1 MQCRRHGHR
10 PAIDTT
16 RARLSA
22 MMTAV
27 TEDSRRW
34 AMPGSAAEQ
43 DQGVPGGAPAPGMP
57 AVPGM
62 PAGEGAPGGVGP
74 VGPAV
79 AAGPDAV
86 PRVALRPMTVADVLD
101 GAFAIVKARPRKI
114 LGFTAAFVV
123 PVSLLAAFLQRG
135 ALVGFWLSDDSALS
149 SDTNTGGGEVVAAI
163 VLLIVPSIAL
173 VCVAAAIAHLVSG
186 WSVGRDAP
194 GREMLGVVG
203 RRWWPL
209 LGTFVVVH
217 LAEAVGVLACY
228 IGALFVL
235 PLFVPVAPIIGAEGA
250 SVGEAL
256 RRSVRMVRARYFP
269 VMGLAVLMAVVS
281 GLLGLALASLP
292 QLVAVTL
299 DSENAWPL
307 LALGSIVSQVVT
319 TPFVAAATV
328 LLYLDL
334 RVRTEGLDLE
344 LAAREVLDR
353 AA

>member
-1 MQCRRHGHR
+1 
-10 PAIDTT
+10 
-16 RARLSA
+16 

-27 TEDSRRW
+27 TEDARGSW
-34 AMPGSAAEQ
+34 AMPGSAADQ
-43 DQGVPGGAPAPGMP
+43 DERVPAAVGAPVAAGIPGPGGPVAPAAPAVAPAPEP
-57 AVPGM
+57 
-62 PAGEGAPGGVGP
+62 E
-74 VGPAV
+74 
-79 AAGPDAV
+79 AV

-114 LGFTAAFVV
+114 LGFTACFVV
-123 PVSLLAAFLQRG
+123 PVSLAAAFLQRG
-135 ALVGFWLSDDSALS
+135 ALVGFWFSDDPTASG
-149 SDTNTGGGEVVAAI
+149 DTTSGGGEMVTAV

-173 VCVAAAIAHLVSG
+173 VCVAAALAHLVSG

-194 GREMLGVVG
+194 AREMLGIVG
-203 RRWWPL
+203 RRRWPL
-209 LGTFVVVH
+209 LGSFVVVH
-217 LAEAVGVLACY
+217 LAEVAGALGCY

-235 PLFVPVAPIIGAEGA
+235 TLFVPVAPIIGTEGA

-256 RRSVRMVRARYFP
+256 RRSVRLVRARYFP
-269 VMGLAVLMAVVS
+269 VMGLAVLMGVVS

-292 QLVAVTL
+292 QALALSL
-299 DSENAWPL
+299 DSESAWPL
-307 LALGSIVSQVVT
+307 LALASILSHVVT

>member
-1 MQCRRHGHR
+1 
-10 PAIDTT
+10 
-16 RARLSA
+16 

-27 TEDSRRW
+27 TEDARGGW
-34 AMPGSAAEQ
+34 AMPGSPADQ
-43 DQGVPGGAPAPGMP
+43 DEGAPAGVTVPP
-57 AVPGM
+57 AP
-62 PAGEGAPGGVGP
+62 GAPGPGP
-74 VGPAV
+74 GGR
-79 AAGPDAV
+79 AGPTVAPGPDGADAV

-101 GAFAIVKARPRKI
+101 GAFAIIKARPRKI
-114 LGFTAAFVV
+114 LGLTAGFVV

-135 ALVGFWLSDDSALS
+135 ALVGFWFGGDSALS
-149 SDTNTGGGEVVAAI
+149 DETSTGGGEVVAGI

-173 VCVAAAIAHLVSG
+173 VCVAAALAHLVSG

-194 GREMLGVVG
+194 VREMLGIVG

-209 LGTFVVVH
+209 LGSFVVVH
-217 LAEAVGVLACY
+217 LAEIAGGFACY
-228 IGALFVL
+228 IGALFVI
-235 PLFVPVAPIIGAEGA
+235 PLFVPVAPIIGTEGA

-256 RRSVRMVRARYFP
+256 RRSVRLVRARYFP

-292 QLVAVTL
+292 QALALSL
-299 DSENAWPL
+299 DSESAWPL
-307 LALGSIVSQVVT
+307 LALGSIVSQIVT

-334 RVRTEGLDLE
+334 RVRTEGLDIE

>member
-1 MQCRRHGHR
+1 
-10 PAIDTT
+10 
-16 RARLSA
+16 

-27 TEDSRRW
+27 TEDARGGW
-34 AMPGSAAEQ
+34 AMPGSPADHDE
-43 DQGVPGGAPAPGMP
+43 GVPAGVIADRPGP
-57 AVPGM
+57 P
-62 PAGEGAPGGVGP
+62 GAPG
-74 VGPAV
+74 
-79 AAGPDAV
+79 AAGAPDAGSGGQAGPPV
-86 PRVALRPMTVADVLD
+86 PRLALRPMTVADVLD

-123 PVSLLAAFLQRG
+123 PVALAAAFLQRG
-135 ALVGFWLSDDSALS
+135 ALVGFWFSDDSALTNES
-149 SDTNTGGGEVVAAI
+149 SSGGGEVAATI

-173 VCVAAAIAHLVSG
+173 VCVAAALSHLVSG
-186 WSVGRDAP
+186 WSVGRDASA
-194 GREMLGVVG
+194 REMLGVVG

-209 LGTFVVVH
+209 LGSFVVVH
-217 LAEAVGVLACY
+217 LAEAAGVFACY
-228 IGALFVL
+228 IGTLFVL
-235 PLFVPVAPIIGAEGA
+235 PLFVPVAPIIGTEGA

-256 RRSVRMVRARYFP
+256 RRSVRLVRPRYFP
-269 VMGLAVLMAVVS
+269 VMGLAVLMGIVS

-292 QLVAVTL
+292 QAIALSI
-299 DSENAWPL
+299 DSESAWPL
-307 LALGSIVSQVVT
+307 LALGSIVSQIVT